1 MAARKGIDTEKIE
14 QLLSRN
20 VEDVIEANHLRAALL
35 SGKKLRVKF
44 GIDPTGDKIHIGRAV
59 AFWKLKEFQDLGHTI
74 ILIIGDFTAQVG
86 DPSDKL
92 EKRPFITAAQVKK
105 NLKNYLPQ
113 IGKIID
119 LKKTEVRYNSE
130 WLKKLN
136 FQEISELAEVFTVQQ
151 MVERRNFKDRW
162 DAHKEISVRE
172 FLYPLM
178 QGYDSVAIK
187 ADVELGG
194 NDQLFNLLAGRKI
207 QERYKQKPQDVLINK
222 MLLGTD
228 GRKMSTSWGNV
239 INIIDSADDQF
250 GKVMSVR
257 DDQIPNYFHL
267 ATDVPEKEIKKYVD
281 GIKGGD
287 NPKKVKEILAFEVVR
302 RYHGEVKARAAAENF
317 TKTFSR
323 REIPDAI
330 PTLKINSA
338 TILPVDLIVASG
350 VFTSRSEARRLIEQG
365 GFDVDNRPCREPQQP
380 LVLKGGEVIKVGKKR
395 FFKVVV

>member
-1 MAARKGIDTEKIE
+1 MAVNKELNKEKIE
-14 QLLSRN
+14 TLLARN
-20 VEDVIEANHLRAALL
+20 VENVIDEKHLRAALL

-44 GIDPTGDKIHIGRAV
+44 GIDPTGEKIHIGRAV

-74 ILIIGDFTAQVG
+74 VLIIGDFTAQVG

-92 EKRPFITAAQVKK
+92 EKRPFLTAAQVKK
-105 NLKNYLPQ
+105 NLKTYLAQ
-113 IGKIID
+113 IGKVID
-119 LKKTEVRYNSE
+119 LKKAEVRYNSE
-130 WLKKLN
+130 WLKKLD

-207 QERYKQKPQDVLINK
+207 QERYKQKPQDILINK

-239 INIIDSADDQF
+239 INIVDTPDNQF

-267 ATDVPEKEIKKYVD
+267 ATDISEADIKKHID

-302 RYHGEVKARAAAENF
+302 RYHGEAKARAAAENF
-317 TKTFSR
+317 IKTFSR
-323 REIPDAI
+323 REAPAVIPL
-330 PTLKINSA
+330 LKIPGN
-338 TILPVDLIVASG
+338 TILPLDLVIASG
-350 VFTSRSEARRLIEQG
+350 VFKSKSEARRLIEQG
-365 GFDVDNRPCREPQQP
+365 GFDVDNRPCRDLHSP

>member
-1 MAARKGIDTEKIE
+1 MAVHKEKIE

-20 VEDVIEANHLRAALL
+20 VEDAIDGKHLRAALV
-35 SGKKLRVKF
+35 SGKKLRVKH

-59 AFWKLKEFQDLGHTI
+59 VLWKLRELQDLGHTI
-74 ILIIGDFTAQVG
+74 VLIIGDFTAQVG

-113 IGKIID
+113 IGRILD
-119 LKKTEVRYNSE
+119 LKKTEIRYNSE
-130 WLKKLN
+130 WLKKLD
-136 FQEISELAEVFTVQQ
+136 FQEISALAEVFTVQQ

-178 QGYDSVAIK
+178 QGYDSVAVR

-194 NDQLFNLLAGRKI
+194 TDQLFNLLAGRKI
-207 QERYKQKPQDVLINK
+207 QERYKQKPQDILTTQ

-239 INIIDSADDQF
+239 INIMDAPDDQY

-267 ATDVPEKEIKKYVD
+267 ATDVPEASIKKYID

-302 RYHGEVKARAAAENF
+302 RYHGEKKARAAGERFN
-317 TKTFSR
+317 KTFSR
-323 REIPDAI
+323 KEIPDVI
-330 PTLKINSA
+330 PGLKLRDA
-338 TILPVDLIVASG
+338 TISPVDIVVASG
-350 VFTSRSEARRLIEQG
+350 VFKSRGEARRLVEQG
-365 GFDVDNRPCREPQQP
+365 GFDVDNRPHRDPQIP
-380 LVLKGGEVIKVGKKR
+380 LILKGGEVVKIGKKR
-395 FFKVVV
+395 FFRVVL